1 MPRSKEL
8 HKKKGTQEK
17 VSNISESKVSLK
29 MKGTFMPT
37 ATVTSK
43 GQITI
48 PVKVRK
54 ALGLKPGVR
63 VDFYE
68 IQKGEFI
75 LRPKNGSIMDM
86 RGCLPKPDHP
96 LSNEEMN
103 QAILDRAAE
112 LDKATRSDPNAGVHD
127 GEAA

>member
-1 MPRSKEL
+1 MPS
-8 HKKKGTQEK
+8 
-17 VSNISESKVSLK
+17 
-29 MKGTFMPT
+29 

-48 PVKVRK
+48 PVKVRE

-68 IQKGEFI
+68 VEPGEFV
-75 LRPKNGSIMDM
+75 LRAKTGSIMDM
-86 RGCLPKPDHP
+86 RGCLAYAGPPMTIEDMH
-96 LSNEEMN
+96 

-112 LDKATRSDPNAGVHD
+112 LDRATMSDAVEDESD